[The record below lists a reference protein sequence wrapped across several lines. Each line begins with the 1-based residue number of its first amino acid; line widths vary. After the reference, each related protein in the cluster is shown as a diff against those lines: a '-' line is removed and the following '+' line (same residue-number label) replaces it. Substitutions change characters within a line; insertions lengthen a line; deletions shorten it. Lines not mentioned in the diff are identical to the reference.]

1 MALGVELRLAGAV
14 AVGEAVTVGVGVA
27 VGGVPVA
34 GAVGAS
40 APTSTDGAAS
50 GVVVG
55 LPSGR

>member
-1 MALGVELRLAGAV
+1 VALGVELRLAGAV
-14 AVGEAVTVGVGVA
+14 TVGVAVTVGEAVA
-27 VGGVPVA
+27 VGGSPDA

-40 APTSTDGAAS
+40 APTSTDGAAT